1 MSFNN
6 TPIELVEKYWD
17 DRPCNIRHSTAAIG
31 TKKYFDEVEERKYFV
46 EPHIPDFAEFN
57 RWKGK
62 KVLEIGCGIGTDTIN
77 FARAGATVTAVDLS
91 SKSLALATERSK
103 IYNLFDQITF
113 IKADV
118 ESLSKYVEPEPY
130 DLVYSFGVL
139 HHTPNPENAIR
150 EIKENFVTSG
160 STVKLMMYNRYSW
173 KVIWI
178 LLTESKGRFWKITEL
193 IAKNSEAQTGCPVT
207 YTYTPKSLRKLL
219 GNTFETKNIFV
230 NHIFPYRISE
240 YVQYRYNKM
249 WYFQLLPSVL
259 FRLLERKL
267 GWHLCITSQSR

>member
-6 TPIELVEKYWD
+6 TRIEAVEKYWD
-17 DRPCNIRHSTAAIG
+17 DRPCNIRHSNADIG
-31 TKKYFDEVEERKYFV
+31 SKKYFDEVEKRKYFV

-91 SKSLALATERSK
+91 SKSLALATKRSE
-103 IYNLFDQITF
+103 IYNLSDRITF

-118 ESLSKYVEPEPY
+118 ESLSKYVKPEPY
-130 DLVYSFGVL
+130 DLIYSFGVL
-139 HHTPNPENAIR
+139 HHTPNPGNAIR

-173 KVIWI
+173 KVMWI
-178 LLTESKGRFWKITEL
+178 IINESKG
-193 IAKNSEAQTGCPVT
+193 
-207 YTYTPKSLRKLL
+207 KL
-219 GNTFETKNIFV
+219 V
-230 NHIFPYRISE
+230 
-240 YVQYRYNKM
+240 
-249 WYFQLLPSVL
+249 
-259 FRLLERKL
+259 
-267 GWHLCITSQSR
+267 